1 MPLRVVCVCA
11 TVLSVMPVAAHFA
24 QSLPVELFA
33 NVGMFQ
39 GGTDDGSRGPRS
51 IGVGGGMTFSVY
63 RGLFGKLD
71 VETSRVVRHNLG

>member
-39 GGTDDGSRGPRS
+39 EEPMTAAAAPGRS
-51 IGVGGGMTFSVY
+51 VSAAG
-63 RGLFGKLD
+63 
-71 VETSRVVRHNLG
+71 